1 MTSLIDVLDSRE
13 LHEKKE
19 QFNKYLDNSPLG
31 EISALEKAYFQIL
44 YDIYFISGIDN
55 EESYPQYRM
64 TNIVSVSIE
73 YDKNLKLRYFKVNF
87 RNGESL
93 EIGENK
99 LIGI

>member
-1 MTSLIDVLDSRE
+1 M
-13 LHEKKE
+13 
-19 QFNKYLDNSPLG
+19 
-31 EISALEKAYFQIL
+31 EKAYFKIL

-64 TNIVSVSIE
+64 TNIVRVSIE
-73 YDKNLKLRYFKVNF
+73 YDDNLKLRYFKVYF

>member
-1 MTSLIDVLDSRE
+1 
-13 LHEKKE
+13 
-19 QFNKYLDNSPLG
+19 
-31 EISALEKAYFQIL
+31 
-44 YDIYFISGIDN
+44 
-55 EESYPQYRM
+55 M

-93 EIGENK
+93 EIEENK